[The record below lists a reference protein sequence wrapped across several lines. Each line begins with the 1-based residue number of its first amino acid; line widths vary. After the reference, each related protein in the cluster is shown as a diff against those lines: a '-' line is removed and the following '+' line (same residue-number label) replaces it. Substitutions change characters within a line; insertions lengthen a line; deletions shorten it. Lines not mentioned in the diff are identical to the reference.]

1 MDSNDACSLGPVAG
15 DPTIGLCPAGAA
27 PELQNF
33 FSSYSTLCDWAGT
46 GVATA
51 DTLNFNNNGI
61 TKVGL
66 PPMSYGF
73 PSPDMIDDHPFS
85 FLLHGS
91 ATDPWSNGLS
101 AQELLAARPGP
112 AFGFEGA
119 WAGPGLVAT
128 AAPYA

>member
-1 MDSNDACSLGPVAG
+1 MDNNDTCTLGPVAG
-15 DPTIGLCPAGAA
+15 SPAGLCPA

-46 GVATA
+46 GAV
-51 DTLNFNNNGI
+51 DTFNFNNGS
-61 TKVGL
+61 TKLGL
-66 PPMSYGF
+66 PSMAYGF
-73 PSPDMIDDHPFS
+73 PGPDTIDDHPFS

-91 ATDPWSNGLS
+91 PAVAADPWSNGLS